1 MYRLSFFLVS
11 FKKGELVV
19 GTSRF
24 LFQWFVFGVSEVL
37 FCFVLLSRASTRSG
51 SVELLLVC
59 VLAPLGASSV
69 SLVGFGVLFWV
80 QMNCCCDASLLW
92 LDGSST
98 SFWVEFCFLGSVLF
112 CRVLVTLVQVRFRCL
127 KSLTTSSRLVWF
139 VR

>member
-59 VLAPLGASSV
+59 VLAPLGSSSV
-69 SLVGFGVLFWV
+69 SFVGFGVLFWV
-80 QMNCCCDASLLW
+80 LLRCV
-92 LDGSST
+92 LALLGSS
-98 SFWVEFCFLGSVLF
+98 SVFLGSVS
-112 CRVLVTLVQVRFRCL
+112 VLEKFDNFFKAL
-127 KSLTTSSRLVWF
+127 F
-139 VR
+139 VRSVRSR